1 MAMSIQDFIAH
12 AGAEV
17 VGDKIIVGEMANRRV
32 IGDMVPVVV
41 LTEEGQAMLAAA
53 EAEAVQESKPR
64 VPRHMKPKAE
74 TAAPAPDAPAGD
86 ATETP
91 AA

>member
-1 MAMSIQDFIAH
+1 
-12 AGAEV
+12 
-17 VGDKIIVGEMANRRV
+17 
-32 IGDMVPVVV
+32 
-41 LTEEGQAMLAAA
+41 MLAAA